1 MSVITVKRLIKN
13 PELGLNLEILVGK
26 EGLKNEIVSSD
37 INRPGLALAEHF
49 EFFGAQRIQLLGKG
63 EIAYLQTLSQQQRLY
78 VLTEFFKYKI
88 PCFIIA
94 WRLEPPSELIQFA
107 QANHVPILRT
117 SEPTGK
123 TNALLTLFLEKEFAN
138 SETLHGD
145 LVEVHGLGILIL
157 GNSGIGKSECA
168 LELIERGQRLI
179 ADDLVIIKR
188 VGNVLVGEP
197 SEDLGQ
203 HIEIRGIGI
212 INIEKVFGMDSIA
225 SKTRIELAVTL
236 EFWDKDKEYDRL
248 GLDEEY
254 MNILGMDISKILIPV
269 KPGRNLSVIIEAA
282 AMNHRLKKMGYHS
295 AKEFDKKLKDK
306 IKR

>member
-1 MSVITVKRLIKN
+1 MSVITVKNLIKN
-13 PELGLNLEILVGK
+13 PELGLNLEILVG
-26 EGLKNEIVSSD
+26 EQGLKNEIVSSD
-37 INRPGLALAEHF
+37 VNRPGLALSEHF
-49 EFFGAQRIQLLGKG
+49 EFFGAQRIQLLGRG
-63 EIAYLQTLSQQQRLY
+63 EIAYLHALSQQQRLY

-88 PCFIIA
+88 PCFVIA
-94 WRLEPPSELIQFA
+94 WKLEPPSELIQFA
-107 QANHVPILRT
+107 QANHVPILHT

-123 TNALLTLFLEKEFAN
+123 TNALLTIFLEKEFAP
-138 SETLHGD
+138 SETLHGN

-157 GNSGIGKSECA
+157 GKSGIGKSECA
-168 LELIERGQRLI
+168 LELIERGQRLV

-188 VGNVLVGEP
+188 IGNVLVGEP

-225 SKTRIELAVTL
+225 PKTRIELAVML

-248 GLDEEY
+248 GFDEKY
-254 MNILGMDISKILIPV
+254 MNILGIEISKILIPV

-295 AKEFDKKLKDK
+295 AKELEKKLKNK
-306 IKR
+306 NVK